1 MTPSRFGPGGA
12 EAGVSKVLVLVFFC
26 EFSLAR
32 VSSSSRCT
40 LPSLELGKGIRNAM
54 VAGHGA
60 DSGGT
65 EPRNQSSIHRGEGV
79 SGWV

>member
-1 MTPSRFGPGGA
+1 MTPSRLGPGGA
-12 EAGVSKVLVLVFFC
+12 EDDVSKGMVLVFFC
-26 EFSLAR
+26 ELSLAR

-40 LPSLELGKGIRNAM
+40 LPSLEVGKGIRKAM

-60 DSGGT
+60 DSRGT
-65 EPRNQSSIHRGEGV
+65 EPRNQSPIHRGEGV